1 MRLQFLLACMLCA
14 GVTALAIPGK
24 CESLDKSSK
33 VREAPIG
40 SAVTTSAETGCSME
54 SSAERR
60 AEADESGSVAKAK
73 ADRRS
78 REDTEGRFGILMI
91 LLQVL
96 RGSK

>member
-1 MRLQFLLACMLCA
+1 
-14 GVTALAIPGK
+14 
-24 CESLDKSSK
+24 
-33 VREAPIG
+33 
-40 SAVTTSAETGCSME
+40 ME